1 MSDFETHLRIGTLR
15 IRDLRDAQRY
25 TTHDISRDDTI
36 YDQQAAEDV
45 ILSIVEGIGI
55 GHVTTTSKD
64 GKTFKYI
71 TGGQRIRAI
80 LRFMAD
86 ELKVTGP
93 RTQRLRKF
101 SEWCAEDRERFEQ
114 KKIILHSYIGLTDE
128 QEYKLYIRSNKWQE
142 KPSHGEFVLA
152 GEKLAPMCELA
163 CDLSDRYHDDLKNVS
178 RVFGSRSDKRK
189 TSLSW
194 TLIVLS
200 NFHNGQVL
208 YGRKLTWKKN
218 EELCES
224 YHGKP
229 IDAEMLTERFEELMR
244 IVRTKKTNMKYPS
257 YVLATVQ
264 AIMLAGDDYTA
275 EQVTDFLYDM
285 LDRNKHGDLHTRWNT
300 LIETPG
306 LDANHPS
313 SCISRAKIFKD
324 WIDNV
329 PIARLAPPPGMTP
342 DPFTLEERDYHTE
355 PNTPRVDFRA
365 GDYIWVRSEDNPDS
379 DEGDLAKILKV
390 KAGGKEFDV
399 EWWYQGIDMYKKIP
413 GLQESVY
420 DDRQISVYPWDL
432 VLDNNSK
439 THSIDIDMII
449 SHADEDVLFHN
460 LDQIRSTW
468 WKDCAHL
475 IDKDTRQRIDLMWT
489 DQKPGRKRQYS
500 VIDFIPTK
508 KMMKWSPTYDKR
520 VYVRTKLKDKFP
532 TWSSEEVEDL
542 VDEMARESKD
552 SRDFACRLNTC
563 LNWEEA

>member
-25 TTHDISRDDTI
+25 TTHDILRDDTI

-152 GEKLAPMCELA
+152 GEKLAPMCKLA

-178 RVFGSRSDKRK
+178 HVFGSRSDKRK

-194 TLIVLS
+194 TLIMLS

-218 EELCES
+218 DELCES

-244 IVRTKKTNMKYPS
+244 IVRMKKTNMKYPS

-275 EQVTDFLYDM
+275 EQVTDFLCDM

-313 SCISRAKIFKD
+313 SCISRAQIFKD

-355 PNTPRVDFRA
+355 PNTPRVDFRV
-365 GDYIWVRSEDNPDS
+365 GDFVWVNTEGLS
-379 DEGDLAKILKV
+379 DKCELARIIECLPN
-390 KAGGKEFDV
+390 GSFEI
-399 EWWYQGIDMYKKIP
+399 EWWYRGWKSKPCASIP
-413 GLQESVY
+413 DEAWSLVTEK
-420 DDRQISVYPWDL
+420 DL
-432 VLDNNSK
+432 VLDNDR
-439 THSIDIDMII
+439 IDIIDGDCIEE
-449 SHADEDVLFHN
+449 HADRFVHE
-460 LDQIRSTW
+460 
-468 WKDCAHL
+468 KAE
-475 IDKDTRQRIDLMWT
+475 KKLMWT
-489 DQKPGRKRQYS
+489 RPAPGRRQYK
-500 VIDFIPTK
+500 VIDFIPK
-508 KMMKWSPTYDKR
+508 KYRVWTPDPEQR
-520 VYVRTKLKDKFP
+520 VYARDKLRQKFP
-532 TWSSEEVEDL
+532 TWSSKEVEDL
-542 VDEMARESKD
+542 VDEMARKSKD
-552 SRDFACRLNTC
+552 SRDFASRLNTW

>member
-1 MSDFETHLRIGTLR
+1 
-15 IRDLRDAQRY
+15 
-25 TTHDISRDDTI
+25 
-36 YDQQAAEDV
+36 
-45 ILSIVEGIGI
+45 
-55 GHVTTTSKD
+55 
-64 GKTFKYI
+64 
-71 TGGQRIRAI
+71 
-80 LRFMAD
+80 
-86 ELKVTGP
+86 
-93 RTQRLRKF
+93 
-101 SEWCAEDRERFEQ
+101 
-114 KKIILHSYIGLTDE
+114 
-128 QEYKLYIRSNKWQE
+128 
-142 KPSHGEFVLA
+142 
-152 GEKLAPMCELA
+152 
-163 CDLSDRYHDDLKNVS
+163 
-178 RVFGSRSDKRK
+178 
-189 TSLSW
+189 
-194 TLIVLS
+194 
-200 NFHNGQVL
+200 
-208 YGRKLTWKKN
+208 
-218 EELCES
+218 
-224 YHGKP
+224 
-229 IDAEMLTERFEELMR
+229 
-244 IVRTKKTNMKYPS
+244 
-257 YVLATVQ
+257 
-264 AIMLAGDDYTA
+264 
-275 EQVTDFLYDM
+275 
-285 LDRNKHGDLHTRWNT
+285 
-300 LIETPG
+300 
-306 LDANHPS
+306 
-313 SCISRAKIFKD
+313 
-324 WIDNV
+324 
-329 PIARLAPPPGMTP
+329 
-342 DPFTLEERDYHTE
+342 FTLEERDYHTE

-413 GLQESVY
+413 GLQESVD